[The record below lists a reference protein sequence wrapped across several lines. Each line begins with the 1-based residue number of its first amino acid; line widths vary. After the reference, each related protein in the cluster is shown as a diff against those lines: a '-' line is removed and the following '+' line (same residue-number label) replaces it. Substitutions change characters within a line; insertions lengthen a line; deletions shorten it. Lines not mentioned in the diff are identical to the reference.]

1 MSEQPNKPINHAPE
15 REGTR
20 FDHIVDPQID
30 LRAYTDAGY
39 DAQAIARTLRSVE
52 KPVEPNP
59 VRTAAVE
66 LSNLKIVR
74 EGAKR
79 IEDRELFSE
88 DTTGW
93 DIAA

>member
-1 MSEQPNKPINHAPE
+1 MSEQPNNPNYHVPG

-20 FDHIVDPQID
+20 FDAIVDPRID
-30 LRAYTDAGY
+30 LRAYSDAGY
-39 DAQAIARTLRSVE
+39 DAQAIADTLRTVE

-59 VRTAAVE
+59 VHAAAIE

-74 EGAKR
+74 IDAMR
-79 IEDRELFSE
+79 IEDRPFLSSE
-88 DTTGW
+88 